1 MSVYRSILFDDNDV
15 CDAVCNLLNMNS
27 KISIIQIKRYHHNMS
42 EDADIEVLT
51 RFDGSLYLEKK
62 YMRSIGVCISNR
74 DRGCTDIINNEEIRY
89 YLGWVTLYNQCLD
102 ENEKVGLNFQL
113 DECDNIYRRIKIQD
127 DDFLRA
133 LTDMVNDNS
142 LIDIIKIEK
151 NLDNRDY
158 KFSVVTRFN
167 GDEYLEKKFMQ
178 KATIE
183 IPTTEIYYGLETI
196 DNKRVLVRHGRLRY
210 EKSDMFKNRIS
221 RN

>member
-127 DDFLRA
+127 DNFLRA
-133 LTDMVNDNS
+133 LIDMVNDN
-142 LIDIIKIEK
+142 
-151 NLDNRDY
+151 
-158 KFSVVTRFN
+158 
-167 GDEYLEKKFMQ
+167 
-178 KATIE
+178 
-183 IPTTEIYYGLETI
+183 
-196 DNKRVLVRHGRLRY
+196 
-210 EKSDMFKNRIS
+210 
-221 RN
+221 